1 VSIVVDASVA
11 ACWCLPDEYSEIAE
25 TALEAAMLG
34 AMVVPGLFAYELEN
48 VLLVNERRKRIS
60 ALQAR
65 EGMALIARLTID
77 VDLGFTRET
86 LLHIARRHGLSVY
99 DAAYVELALRQQL
112 PLATLDRKLASA
124 AMAEGLEVVA

>member
-1 VSIVVDASVA
+1 
-11 ACWCLPDEYSEIAE
+11 
-25 TALEAAMLG
+25 
-34 AMVVPGLFAYELEN
+34 
-48 VLLVNERRKRIS
+48 
-60 ALQAR
+60 
-65 EGMALIARLTID
+65 MALIARLTID